1 MTNDPFNRAVAFG
14 QALRERG
21 ERLDIDTSTPISDQ
35 ELFRRCTGRD
45 YNPDTYRDGVFI
57 VTLIKAAEDGY
68 AGVRPLFLPCPNP
81 PETNPEESAA

>member
-21 ERLDIDTSTPISDQ
+21 ERLDIDNSTPISGQ

-45 YNPDTYRDGVFI
+45 YDPKTYRDGVFI
-57 VTLIKAAEDGY
+57 MTLIKAAEDGY
-68 AGVRPLFLPCPNP
+68 AGIRPLFLSCPNP
-81 PETNPEESAA
+81 SETNPEESAA